1 VLYNQPLLNNFSDPN
16 LPASLLSDYPETG
29 ISPDPT
35 PLNIIYP
42 PVATDDSYITNEDVA
57 INDNVLSNDYDP
69 EGDNMLVN
77 TTPVVNVTNGILVM
91 NTDGSFTY
99 TPNTNFSGS
108 DSFTYEVCDDDS
120 PSQCAQ
126 AVVSITVNVVNDA
139 PVAVHNTFTTL
150 MDSPV
155 SGNLL
160 DNDSDPEGNTLSL
173 STSPVSGPLQGTVTL
188 NAAGTFTYTPNAG
201 FTGLDQFEYEVCD
214 NGSPIACTT
223 ENVYVRVLCDTRSTL
238 DWDNYAFSF
247 NPDGVLL
254 RPDSFMVTT
263 TLRDPYAKATDFYV
277 SDLLKSTHSLLW
289 LVEYNNVSQY
299 TEVKLD
305 FHQPLDYLTFTLFD
319 VDKGG
324 VGGHEDIIEVSA
336 YAGGVIQNLTES
348 NFNTGKSM
356 TFIGGNRFQGLLPSD
371 FNSTDGDLRISLD
384 FPADSVIIRH
394 SLPLI
399 PAGSYTYGISI
410 HDISWCNSFIIA
422 SDDSYS
428 VDEDDPTTNFMVS
441 ANDTDPDN
449 NYAPSTISIVN
460 SPNQG
465 GTATAMVD
473 GSIDYAP
480 AANFNGTETL
490 VYQICDGGGLCDQA
504 TVTITVNPVNDAP
517 VAADDSYSTDEDT
530 PLNIAAAGILTNDSD
545 IDGDALT
552 AVLESDVSNGTL
564 TLNADGSFAY
574 IPAADFHGG
583 DSFTY
588 RANDGTVNS
597 NIATVTITVNPVNDA
612 PVAADDSYSTDE
624 DVVLNGNVLE
634 NDSDTE
640 NDNLILNTTPIV
652 NVTNGTLVLMTNGD
666 FSFTPDAGYYGADSF
681 TYEVCDD
688 GIPSLCSQAIANITI
703 NPVNDNLPPEVENIK
718 ITIVANSDTTLCIN
732 ATDPDGDSLFINS
745 VSVPPVN
752 GSLVLSNIEPLCLLY
767 RPNVDFS
774 GTDEIVVEVCDG
786 QTCVVATIQIIV
798 EEIPLFIYQA
808 LSPNN
813 DNYNDTWIIDGITR
827 YPDNEVKIYN
837 RYGNLVYQGTGYN
850 NIEIVWKG
858 EANTGMVL
866 GKKELPDGT
875 YFYVID
881 LGDGSKS
888 KSGYVVL
895 HR

>member
-1 VLYNQPLLNNFSDPN
+1 
-16 LPASLLSDYPETG
+16 
-29 ISPDPT
+29 
-35 PLNIIYP
+35 
-42 PVATDDSYITNEDVA
+42 
-57 INDNVLSNDYDP
+57 
-69 EGDNMLVN
+69 M
-77 TTPVVNVTNGILVM
+77 
-91 NTDGSFTY
+91 
-99 TPNTNFSGS
+99 
-108 DSFTYEVCDDDS
+108 
-120 PSQCAQ
+120 
-126 AVVSITVNVVNDA
+126 
-139 PVAVHNTFTTL
+139 
-150 MDSPV
+150 
-155 SGNLL
+155 
-160 DNDSDPEGNTLSL
+160 
-173 STSPVSGPLQGTVTL
+173 
-188 NAAGTFTYTPNAG
+188 
-201 FTGLDQFEYEVCD
+201 
-214 NGSPIACTT
+214 
-223 ENVYVRVLCDTRSTL
+223 
-238 DWDNYAFSF
+238 
-247 NPDGVLL
+247 
-254 RPDSFMVTT
+254 
-263 TLRDPYAKATDFYV
+263 
-277 SDLLKSTHSLLW
+277 
-289 LVEYNNVSQY
+289 
-299 TEVKLD
+299 
-305 FHQPLDYLTFTLFD
+305 
-319 VDKGG
+319 
-324 VGGHEDIIEVSA
+324 
-336 YAGGVIQNLTES
+336 
-348 NFNTGKSM
+348 
-356 TFIGGNRFQGLLPSD
+356 
-371 FNSTDGDLRISLD
+371 
-384 FPADSVIIRH
+384 
-394 SLPLI
+394 
-399 PAGSYTYGISI
+399 
-410 HDISWCNSFIIA
+410 
-422 SDDSYS
+422 
-428 VDEDDPTTNFMVS
+428 
-441 ANDTDPDN
+441 
-449 NYAPSTISIVN
+449 
-460 SPNQG
+460 
-465 GTATAMVD
+465 
-473 GSIDYAP
+473 
-480 AANFNGTETL
+480 
-490 VYQICDGGGLCDQA
+490 
-504 TVTITVNPVNDAP
+504 
-517 VAADDSYSTDEDT
+517 AADDSYSTDEDT

-574 IPAADFHGG
+574 LPAADYHGG